1 MAGSSQKESAYAALN
16 AVLNDLKCGG
26 GKKTGE
32 KQRHTH
38 TSMAGGSYRTAG
50 PVHRGRLMDAYC
62 DALDAGRLDLHLV
75 EQPDAAAMP
84 LLVDLDFRLPEGERE
99 RRYDAE
105 TVVDFVKGYVRCAG
119 KYVECGGGRYVWYVL
134 EKPSPRRSKDTS
146 SIFKDGVHLVCPG
159 VVTSAAVQRAIR
171 ADFLADPYNEGFF
184 EAQGSASAEDAY
196 DVAVLGTNAWMMYG
210 SRKAKDD
217 PSPWAATRV
226 IEVVVSDDAALSVR
240 SRPVVASP
248 SALARLLSVHR
259 ERTDASPLTAAGEAV
274 SVAVAV
280 DDTRG
285 VPKARPRARP
295 RATVAPAA
303 AAATQAAVPS
313 AGLAPERLAKLEAVR
328 RLARML
334 SAARSDAH
342 LEWMKVG
349 WCLRNVAADA
359 DEGGDDPLFLSGCA
373 AAWDDFSRRS
383 AKYIE
388 GEPAE
393 LWSRME
399 VRGPEEA
406 RLTKG
411 SLVDWARADS
421 PAEYS
426 EWDLKR
432 AWGQETGLLQM
443 LKGQFPQLGLGA
455 AEGSFRVVRFDG
467 DGVAFEDATAGL
479 TGTVDAPKL
488 DYWGNTV
495 SVRDNASGET
505 RFLGLLLGSVPVRG
519 PVSQLHRDIPSSA
532 NSFVFTQPEEHM
544 ALLSSVTPNVPA
556 EIKLHYPGSATSSF
570 LHITVPGT
578 LACKVSAKNKVDMFR
593 SQVCRAFEQHNTLN
607 LFANQLTINNNGS
620 ASEEAHRTAFI
631 TLRDVAMG
639 EGAEGRLRKL
649 GGHIWRPVPGCPCA
663 YEQAESYR
671 DYLNKTLNDE
681 AQYHSKPAYQKE
693 LLEYLNNYNPD
704 ALRDVVFDR
713 YMLSFADGVLVASEK
728 APESRF
734 VPYGRPGAAE
744 IDGKVARHHIA
755 LPYAE
760 AGAPTPLFDSVLSRQ
775 FTPEVAATAMVLVG
789 RLMFPVGTHDNWQ
802 VMPWLVGTAGT
813 GKSVVQD
820 VVAAMFASSATGT
833 LTGNQEQTFG
843 LDGKYNCHVL
853 LGRDLPRKM
862 APVLSQE
869 LLQCMVS
876 GERICVPRKN
886 QLALEVRWK
895 VPQLFAS
902 NQLPDYADSA
912 GQIVRRI
919 VPLKFCKP
927 VPEPDPT
934 LLQRI
939 LETELPALVSR
950 AMEAYLAA
958 AREHGRTGFWRW
970 CPAELLAAQKEVG
983 IATSYVKRFLSLGPD
998 DEQAVTKGGGE
1009 VVHLMKADGVITA
1022 VKAISAAYAQFM
1034 RDHYDGVRSSESIN
1048 RQTLEMAGYVVEEDQ
1063 SVCKHC
1069 LRMFLRGNTH
1079 PSGRRHCCDKYASG
1093 ARNRLIAVVGYSLER
1108 DAGEICEDSAEL

>member
-1 MAGSSQKESAYAALN
+1 MAGTSASAALK
-16 AVLNDLKCGG
+16 AVLKELKCGAR
-26 GKKTGE
+26 GKGE
-32 KQRHTH
+32 KGKHQRHTH
-38 TSMAGGSYRTAG
+38 TSMAGGSYRAAS
-50 PVHRGRLMDAYC
+50 PEERGRLMDAYC
-62 DALDAGRLDLHLV
+62 DALDAGRVDLHLV

-84 LLVDLDFRLPEGERE
+84 LLVDLDFRLPEGESE
-99 RRYDAE
+99 RLYDGE
-105 TVVDFVKGYVRCAG
+105 TIVDFVKGYVRCAG
-119 KYVECGGGRYVWYVL
+119 KYIERDLYVWYVL
-134 EKPSPRRSKDTS
+134 EKPSPRPKDGNTY
-146 SIFKDGVHLVCPG
+146 KDGVHLVCPG

-184 EAQGSASAEDAY
+184 EAQGTASAEEAY

-217 PSPWAATRV
+217 PSPWTATRV
-226 IEVVVSDDAALSVR
+226 IEAVIDAAAGAITVR
-240 SRPVVASP
+240 YRPVEESRP
-248 SALARLLSVHR
+248 ALARLLSVHR
-259 ERTDASPLTAAGEAV
+259 ERTDATPLTAAGEAV
-274 SVAVAV
+274 AVVA
-280 DDTRG
+280 DG
-285 VPKARPRARP
+285 GGGGPKVPLPRTRPRSA
-295 RATVAPAA
+295 VAPAA
-303 AAATQAAVPS
+303 AAAVIPSSAVGEPM
-313 AGLAPERLAKLEAVR
+313 APERVAKLAAVR

-334 SAARSDAH
+334 SAARSDAQ

-359 DEGGDDPLFLSGCA
+359 DEGGDDPRFVSGCA

-383 AKYIE
+383 AKYRE

-399 VRGPEEA
+399 VRGAEEK
-406 RLTKG
+406 RLNKG

-432 AWGQETGLLQM
+432 AWGQETGLLQTM
-443 LKGQFPQLGLGA
+443 KGQFPQLGLGA

-467 DGVAFEDATAGL
+467 EGVAFEDATAGL
-479 TGTVDAPKL
+479 DGKGLTGTVDAPKP

-578 LACKVSAKNKVDMFR
+578 LACKISAKNKVDMFR

-631 TLRDVAMG
+631 KLRDVAMG
-639 EGAEGRLRKL
+639 DGAEGRLRKL
-649 GGHIWRPVPGCPCA
+649 DGHIWRPVPGCPCA
-663 YEQAESYR
+663 YEQAESYK
-671 DYLNKTLNDE
+671 DFLNKTLNDE

-704 ALRDVVFDR
+704 ALRDIEFDR
-713 YMLSFADGVLVASEK
+713 YMLSFADGVLVASES
-728 APESRF
+728 APEARF
-734 VPYGRPGAAE
+734 VPYGTAEAAE
-744 IDGKVARHHIA
+744 LEGKVARHHIA
-755 LPYAE
+755 LPYAP
-760 AGAPTPLFDSVLSRQ
+760 AGSLTPLFDSVLSRQ
-775 FTPEVAATAMVLVG
+775 FTPEMAATTMVMIG
-789 RLMFPVGTHDNWQ
+789 RLLFPVGTHDNWQ
-802 VMPWLVGTAGT
+802 VMLWLVGLAGT
-813 GKSVVQD
+813 GKSLVQD
-820 VVAAMFASSATGT
+820 IVAAMFAPSATGT
-833 LTGNQEQTFG
+833 LVGNQEQTFG
-843 LDGKYNCHVL
+843 LDGKYNRHVL

-886 QLALEVRWK
+886 QLALEVRWT

-919 VPLKFCKP
+919 VPLQFRKP

-950 AMEAYLAA
+950 AMDAYLAA

-998 DEQAVTKGGGE
+998 DEQAVSRGGE

-1022 VKAISAAYAQFM
+1022 VRAISAAYAQFM

-1048 RQTLEMAGYVVEEDQ
+1048 RQALELAGYTVKDEQ
-1063 SVCKHC
+1063 NVCRTC
-1069 LRMFLRGNTH
+1069 SRMFTRGHEH
-1079 PSGRRHCCDKYASG
+1079 PSQRRHCCDKYDSG
-1093 ARNRLIAVVGYSLER
+1093 TRNNLIAVVGYSLER
-1108 DAGEICEDSAEL
+1108 TPAEGGL